1 MTTAKLLSSFHAQS
15 QKFFLQF
22 GGQGSPYLKEL
33 SKLYQEP
40 VLKEFFEITF
50 KTTDEI
56 LARESKSPFLNEG
69 FNFKSWVENPDSAP
83 SEDYLARAP
92 ISVPGIFMTQIAN
105 YVLVSKQGNPTAE
118 LLKATG
124 GISGHSQ
131 GVIAGALVGL
141 GKEGD
146 DFLKA
151 YSDFLKFV
159 FYLGYNGQKV
169 YPDFSIPADVAQAN
183 EANGD
188 KNPSPMVAIIGYSK
202 DELEARVK
210 ETNESLGLKGKDTIY
225 ISLYNT
231 PDSMILSAL
240 PSSLVKFRTK
250 WKAEMDEKKFK
261 FVFLKTTAPFH
272 CPFMDE
278 SLPMFESGD
287 ASVVPFPYSG
297 SDLKVPVYSI
307 FDGHNLQKEGNLRNI
322 LFKMVLIEPLYW
334 DLAIAPIFND
344 PSIHAILDFG
354 PSVVSQRLTGG
365 HLKAKNIEKLSLCAS
380 NAKEL
385 KVVLEV

>member
-1 MTTAKLLSSFHAQS
+1 MTTAKLLSSFTAQS

-40 VLKEFFEITF
+40 DLKEFFDISF
-50 KTTDEI
+50 KTTSEI
-56 LARESKSPFLNEG
+56 FERENKSPLLNEG
-69 FNFKSWVENPDSAP
+69 FDFKAWVENPDGAP

-105 YVLVSKQGNPTAE
+105 YVLITKRGNPTSE
-118 LLKATG
+118 LIKATAA
-124 GISGHSQ
+124 ISGHSQ

-146 DFLKA
+146 EFLKV
-151 YSDFLKFV
+151 YSDFLKFI
-159 FYLGYNGQKV
+159 FYLGFNGQKV
-169 YPDFSIPADVAQAN
+169 YPDFSIPAEVASAS

-188 KNPSPMVAIIGYSK
+188 KNPSPMVAVIGYSK

-210 ETNESLGLKGKDTIY
+210 ETNESLGLKGQDTVY

-231 PDSMILSAL
+231 PDSMILSGL

-272 CPFMDE
+272 CPFMNE
-278 SLPMFESGD
+278 SLPKFNSGD
-287 ASVVPFPYSG
+287 ASVVHFPYSG

-307 FDGHNLQKEGNLRNI
+307 FDGHNLQKDGNLRDI

-334 DLAIAPIFND
+334 DLAIAPVFTD
-344 PSIHAILDFG
+344 SIHAIVDFG

-365 HLKAKNIEKLSLCAS
+365 HLKAKNIEKQSLCAS
-380 NAKEL
+380 SAKEL
-385 KVVLEV
+385 KVLLEV